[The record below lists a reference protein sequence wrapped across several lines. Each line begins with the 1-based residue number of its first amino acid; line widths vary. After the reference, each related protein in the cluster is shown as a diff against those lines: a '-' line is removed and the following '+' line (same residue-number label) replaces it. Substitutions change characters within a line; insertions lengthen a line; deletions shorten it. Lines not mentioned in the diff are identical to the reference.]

1 MTHMLA
7 SVPLP
12 LRQTAPIYFVPTAVL
27 LVLLVEREIIRAR
40 LGVNRTAAH
49 RAVDLAILPLAF
61 LFLLFAGLRAVTMLG

>member
-1 MTHMLA
+1 MTDPLA

-12 LRQTAPIYFVPTAVL
+12 LRDTAPIYFVPIVVL
-27 LVLLVEREIIRAR
+27 MLLLVEREIIRAR

-49 RAVDLAILPLAF
+49 RAVDLAILPLAI